1 MINFV
6 TGIGWPPAGRDVLL
20 QERNLSSPSHLPSM
34 STKAKLIGVLVVAV
48 LAYALFSGDTE
59 PVEVQ
64 VEE

>member
-1 MINFV
+1 MP
-6 TGIGWPPAGRDVLL
+6 TTRYGSAL
-20 QERNLSSPSHLPSM
+20 QERNLSGPSLHESM
-34 STKAKLIGVLVVAV
+34 STKAKLIGLVVVVV